1 MTVLSRIYYM
11 TGEFHAKRKGHQLYH
26 SEIFYPWDTNSLNII
41 FYDNIVILKQ
51 VKKIAYNLFHEKLY
65 KVVFTLEK
73 N

>member
-1 MTVLSRIYYM
+1 M
-11 TGEFHAKRKGHQLYH
+11 TGEFHAKRKGHQLNQ